1 MGKQFLTAK
10 TKLEKETQAFK
21 NITAWTQ
28 QPFFALL
35 TSCLKVTDDRRPIL
49 TSLFNGLSDFITVSH
64 FRSLATSTHTRL
76 ES

>member
-10 TKLEKETQAFK
+10 TKAEKETQAFK

-35 TSCLKVTDDRRPIL
+35 TSCLKITDDRRPIL
-49 TSLFNGLSDFITVSH
+49 TSLFNGLSDFITVS
-64 FRSLATSTHTRL
+64 RL
-76 ES
+76 PANQCSVS